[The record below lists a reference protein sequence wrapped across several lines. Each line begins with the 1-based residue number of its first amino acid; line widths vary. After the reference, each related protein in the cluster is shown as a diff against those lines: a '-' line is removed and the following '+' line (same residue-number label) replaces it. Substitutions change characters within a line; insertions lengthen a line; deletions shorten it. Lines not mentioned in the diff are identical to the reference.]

1 MNNTITKALTE
12 HHDEMRKLV
21 KEIKKDPSKFIFLK
35 KHLDIHHELEEDLL
49 LSKLHV
55 KKETKD
61 ESLESQ
67 EEHFVLNILLLDLA
81 DFPKDNS
88 RWMVK
93 FKVFE
98 EILDHHLTEEEE
110 DLFPEAEN
118 ILSKEEQTE
127 SGARFM
133 ELKERRLLA
142 ALDTK
147 PVRELEKPKKAK

>member
-1 MNNTITKALTE
+1 MNTTITKALIE

-49 LSKLHV
+49 LSKLHFMQ
-55 KKETKD
+55 KIKD

-98 EILDHHLTEEEE
+98 EILEHHLSEEED
-110 DLFPEAEN
+110 DLFPEAEK
-118 ILSKEEQTE
+118 IVPKEEQLAL
-127 SGARFM
+127 GAQFM
-133 ELKERRLLA
+133 DLKERRLLF
-142 ALDTK
+142 ALETK
-147 PVRELEKPKKAK
+147 PVRELEKPKKAD

>member
-1 MNNTITKALTE
+1 MNTTITKALIE

-35 KHLDIHHELEEDLL
+35 KHLDVHHELEEDLL

-55 KKETKD
+55 RKEIKD

-98 EILDHHLTEEEE
+98 EILEHHLSEEED
-110 DLFPEAEN
+110 DLFPEAGK
-118 ILSKEEQTE
+118 IVSKEEQLVL
-127 SGARFM
+127 GAQFM
-133 ELKERRLLA
+133 ELKERRLIS
-142 ALDTK
+142 ALETK
-147 PVRELEKPKKAK
+147 PVRELEKPKKAE